1 MYIQLFKGAIILLE
15 HMISDDCG
23 GSRYKADIN
32 IKLCGNLFFDKY
44 DVEFFIDGISHG
56 MLIQGSVSTYSGT
69 FSSGSHTVTFCRE
82 GIPSVKGSAE
92 FDVDDDM
99 HIALSVKCRSSVIDI
114 ERIARLE

>member
-1 MYIQLFKGAIILLE
+1 MGQ
-15 HMISDDCG
+15 MISDIK
-23 GSRYKADIN
+23 YKVDIN
-32 IKLCGNLFFDKY
+32 IRAMENLFFDKY
-44 DVEFFIDGISHG
+44 DVEFFIDGVSHG
-56 MLIQGSVSTYSGT
+56 TVIQGTVSTYSVKL
-69 FSSGSHTVTFCRE
+69 SKGSHTVTFCRE